1 MRGGERW
8 NRRCSTLPRY
18 TTALVLSKDRMA
30 EIRMVH
36 FSGLDFLDK
45 LPLELML
52 VSVAGVL
59 GHFEAS
65 PKFK

>member
-1 MRGGERW
+1 M
-8 NRRCSTLPRY
+8 LPRY

-65 PKFK
+65 AKFKWMSKVL